1 METEPTID
9 TVVHTDGRAVSHE
22 RSLAVQAKGRL
33 APSRIWALM
42 ALLAMAGLAFV
53 VLQPASAPK
62 PAEPLVNEARP
73 VPVGVATAVTGDFGI
88 TLAALGTVTPLA
100 TVSVTAEVSGKLVQI
115 FYQEGQMVKAG
126 DPLAEIDP
134 RPFQNTLHQAEGQ
147 LLRDQALL
155 DNARVDL
162 QRYRLL
168 VSQNS
173 APRQQLDTQ
182 DSLVHQDEGTVKID
196 QSMVDNAQLNLDYCK
211 IKAPVTGRVG
221 LRLVDLGNYVSA
233 GGTNG
238 IVVITQLQPI
248 TVIFPVAEDHLPAV
262 MKQVLSGAKLPV
274 EAYDRGGGTLLAKG
288 FLATVDNQVDPTTG
302 TVKFKAQFDNADL
315 ALFPSQFVNVH
326 LLVDTLREATV
337 VPSAAIQYGPA
348 GEFVYVVGGDDT
360 VVMRPVKLSH
370 AEAEKVAVLSGL
382 APRARIVIAGA
393 DRLRDGSKVKV
404 TAAQVEGA
412 GDAKARPPFDRQR
425 P

>member
-1 METEPTID
+1 MNDPVAESLPDVEAVTVSRD
-9 TVVHTDGRAVSHE
+9 TVTALPAR
-22 RSLAVQAKGRL
+22 RWL
-33 APSRIWALM
+33 APSRIWAFVV
-42 ALLAMAGLAFV
+42 LLAIAGLAFV
-53 VLQPASAPK
+53 VLRLTTVPK
-62 PAEPLVNEARP
+62 PADPPANTTRP
-73 VPVGVATAVTGDFGI
+73 VPVDVATAVTGDFGI

-126 DPLAEIDP
+126 DPLAEIDA
-134 RPFQNTLHQAEGQ
+134 RPFQNALHQAEGQ

-155 DNARVDL
+155 DNARIDL
-162 QRYRLL
+162 KRYRLL

-182 DSLVHQDEGTVKID
+182 DSLVHQFEGTVKID
-196 QSMVDNAQLNLDYCK
+196 QAQVDNAQLNVDYCR
-211 IKAPVTGRVG
+211 IKAPVSGRVG

-238 IVVITQLQPI
+238 IAVITQLKPV

-262 MKQVLSGAKLPV
+262 MKQVLAGAKLPV

-302 TVKFKAQFDNADL
+302 TVKFRAQFDNSDL
-315 ALFPSQFVNVH
+315 ALFPSQFVNVR
-326 LLVDTLREATV
+326 LLVDTLRDATV
-337 VPSAAIQYGPA
+337 VPSVAIQYGPA

-360 VVMRPVKLSH
+360 VALRPVKLSR

-382 APRARIVIAGA
+382 APGARVVIAGA
-393 DRLRDGSKVKV
+393 DRLRDGAKVRV
-404 TAAQVEGA
+404 AAAKAEGA
-412 GDAKARPPFDRQR
+412 GDAKARPPVDRQG

>member
-1 METEPTID
+1 
-9 TVVHTDGRAVSHE
+9 
-22 RSLAVQAKGRL
+22 
-33 APSRIWALM
+33 M
-42 ALLAMAGLAFV
+42 AA
-53 VLQPASAPK
+53 
-62 PAEPLVNEARP
+62 
-73 VPVGVATAVTGDFGI
+73 AVTGDFGI
-88 TLAALGTVTPLA
+88 TIEALGTVTPLA
-100 TVSVTAEVSGKLVQI
+100 TVSVTSEVSGKLVQI

-134 RPFQNTLHQAEGQ
+134 RPYENTLHQAQGQ

-155 DNARVDL
+155 DNARIDL

-182 DSLVHQDEGTVKID
+182 ESLVHQDEGTVKID
-196 QSMVDNAQLNLDYCK
+196 QAMVDNAQLNLDYCE

-262 MKQVLSGAKLPV
+262 MKQVLAGEKLPV

-302 TVKFKAQFDNADL
+302 TVKFKAQFDNRDL
-315 ALFPSQFVNVH
+315 ALFPNQFVNVH
-326 LLVDTLREATV
+326 FWPRRCTMRRSFRRRPFNMARPANSFMSWAAMTRCRCGRSNSVLPRPTKSRCSPASRRGRGSSLPAPTGCATV
-337 VPSAAIQYGPA
+337 
-348 GEFVYVVGGDDT
+348 
-360 VVMRPVKLSH
+360 
-370 AEAEKVAVLSGL
+370 
-382 APRARIVIAGA
+382 PR
-393 DRLRDGSKVKV
+393 
-404 TAAQVEGA
+404 
-412 GDAKARPPFDRQR
+412 
-425 P
+425 